1 MKLQGVDP
9 IWALEQRAKAVR
21 KHVLTMI
28 SHAQVGHPGGSLSC
42 VDLLVAL
49 YFAVLRIDPRQPSCL
64 ERDQLILSKGHA
76 ATALYATLAERGFFP
91 LEWLATFGKI
101 NSALQVHPDRNK
113 VPGVD
118 ASTGALGQGLSIGLG
133 VSLAA
138 SLDQRDSRIFVLLG
152 DGELQEGQIWE
163 AAMACSHYKVDNLVA
178 IVDLNQV
185 QLTGPVSTVMGIQ
198 PLPSKFKSFGWNV
211 LEIDGHQFPQILEAT
226 GAAKSCRGKPT
237 VIIARTVKGK
247 GCSFMENKSEWHGR
261 APTSDELCQA
271 LAELDRD

>member
-1 MKLQGVDP
+1 MNLPGTDP
-9 IWALEQRAKAVR
+9 IRALEQRAKAVR

-28 SHAQVGHPGGSLSC
+28 SRAQVGHPGGSLSC

-49 YFAVLRIDPRQPSCL
+49 YFAVLRIDPGQPSWSG
-64 ERDQLILSKGHA
+64 RDQLILSKGHA
-76 ATALYATLAERGFFP
+76 ATALYATLAERGFIP
-91 LEWLATFGKI
+91 LEWLATFGQI
-101 NSALQVHPDRNK
+101 GSPLQVHPDRNK

-138 SLDQRDSRIFVLLG
+138 ALDRRDSRIFVLLG

-178 IVDLNQV
+178 IVDWNQV
-185 QLTGPVSTVMGIQ
+185 QLTGPVSAVMEIQ
-198 PLPSKFKSFGWNV
+198 PLPAKFQSFGWNV
-211 LEIDGHQFPQILEAT
+211 LEIDGHQFPQILEALE
-226 GAAKSCRGKPT
+226 AAKSCKGKPT

-247 GCSFMENKSEWHGR
+247 GCSFMENKPEWHGR
-261 APTSDELCQA
+261 APTDDELCQA
-271 LAELDRD
+271 LLELDRA

>member
-1 MKLQGVDP
+1 MNLQDADP
-9 IWALEQRAKAVR
+9 IQALARRAKSVR

-49 YFAVLRIDPRQPSCL
+49 YFAVLRIDPLQPSWR

-76 ATALYATLAERGFFP
+76 ATALYATLAERGFIP
-91 LEWLATFGKI
+91 LEWLATFGQI
-101 NSALQVHPDRNK
+101 NSPLQVHPDRNK

-138 SLDQRDSRIFVLLG
+138 SLDRRDSRIFVLLG

-163 AAMACSHYKVDNLVA
+163 AAMACSHYKVDNLVV
-178 IVDLNQV
+178 IVDSNQV
-185 QLTGPVSTVMGIQ
+185 QLMGPVSAVMGIQ
-198 PLPSKFKSFGWNV
+198 PLPPKFESFGWNV
-211 LEIDGHQFPQILEAT
+211 LEIDGHQFPQILAAMD
-226 GAAKSCRGKPT
+226 AAKSCKGKPT
-237 VIIARTVKGK
+237 AIIAHTVKGK

-261 APTSDELCQA
+261 APTGDELCQA
-271 LAELDRD
+271 LLELDRD